1 MSEEKKDQQL
11 VNAIKSALDDSVT
24 SIDANTVSRL
34 TQIRNRALERAEKK
48 TNLWFVLPAG
58 AIATA
63 CLALI
68 VYSFV
73 WNKEFDQP
81 MTADDIELITS
92 SDSLD
97 LYEDLEFYEWLD
109 DYELST

>member
-11 VNAIKSALDDSVT
+11 VNAIKSAFDESVK
-24 SIDANTVSRL
+24 SIDANTASRL
-34 TQIRNRALERAEKK
+34 IQIRNRALGGAEQKS
-48 TNLWFVLPAG
+48 NLWFVIPAG
-58 AIATA
+58 AITMV

-73 WNKEFDQP
+73 CNKKFDQP
-81 MTADDIELITS
+81 MTANDIELITS